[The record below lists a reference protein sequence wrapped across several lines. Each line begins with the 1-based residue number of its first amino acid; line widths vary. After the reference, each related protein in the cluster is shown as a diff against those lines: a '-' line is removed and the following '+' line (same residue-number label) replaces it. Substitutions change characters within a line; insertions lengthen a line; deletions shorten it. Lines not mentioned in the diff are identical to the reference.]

1 MTKPRSVFDNLKR
14 LWSLIVGLRVT
25 GSNYVQPQ
33 ITVHY
38 PRKTVGD
45 SVKSFRGHIELIG
58 KPKQPEVPKC
68 ICCMLCVTS
77 CPSSCIKVIKMKEPK
92 PPKSE
97 TEAPKEMAA
106 PQPKKNDPPKK
117 KPVKTPSKWTVDFNL
132 CSLCGT
138 CVEVCP
144 VKSLR
149 FSSNSYLAGYDSA
162 EFKYDLLADLKK
174 KAGSKAGESKD

>member
-1 MTKPRSVFDNLKR
+1 MAKPRSVFENLKR

-25 GSNYVQPQ
+25 GQNYVQPQ

-38 PRKTVGD
+38 PRQTVGD
-45 SVKSFRGHIELIG
+45 SISTFRGHIELIG
-58 KPKQPEVPKC
+58 KPKQPEVAKC

-77 CPSSCIKVIKMKEPK
+77 CPSSCIKVVKKKEPK
-92 PPKSE
+92 PDPAA
-97 TEAPKEMAA
+97 EAPKDMATPTPEKVA
-106 PQPKKNDPPKK
+106 PPKK
-117 KPVKTPSKWTVDFNL
+117 KKALKTPSKWTVDFNL

-149 FSSNSYLAGYDSA
+149 FSDNSYLASYDSND
-162 EFKYDLLADLKK
+162 FKYDLLAELHK
-174 KAGSKAGESKD
+174 KATAKAGTSED